1 MLLINMLQK
10 ILKKK
15 LHKIV
20 VFVSE
25 WEVQNRLIAKRV
37 SDVRGKRGNCA

>member
-1 MLLINMLQK
+1 MLRVF
-10 ILKKK
+10 
-15 LHKIV
+15 LHKID

-25 WEVQNRLIAKRV
+25 WKVQNRLIAKRV